1 MSNTVTLPRADWN
14 VVEYALEQFVRDYN
28 LGGGSMSLI
37 LANIY
42 RQLDKQEYWYSYYWL
57 VCHHSVKVTRM
68 IVNHQFGVQLP
79 RGGAYI
85 NMLHEILVKDAARLL
100 WLS

>member
-42 RQLDKQEYWYSYYWL
+42 RQLDKQEY
-57 VCHHSVKVTRM
+57 
-68 IVNHQFGVQLP
+68 
-79 RGGAYI
+79 
-85 NMLHEILVKDAARLL
+85 
-100 WLS
+100 